1 MRNIRDRNTVLT
13 QSELEALKVTQEV
26 IKRMADNSS
35 KTKTAFIALS
45 VAVLTFSQGRMPPNF
60 VLLGYLVFV
69 VAFWYTDAKY
79 LQLERAFRSHYN
91 AIVDGS
97 IPYLDM
103 WSFKVGALLERQTRI
118 AGIML
123 TNFTMWIYWISAI
136 CVVCC
141 FSGIRCY
148 LPAL

>member
-1 MRNIRDRNTVLT
+1 MKNVRDRNSVLT
-13 QSELEALKVTQEV
+13 QSEIEALKVTQDV

-45 VAVLTFSQGRMPPNF
+45 VAVLTFSQGKMPSNF
-60 VLLGYLVFV
+60 VLFGYLIFIM
-69 VAFWYTDAKY
+69 AFWYTDAKY

-91 AIVDGS
+91 TIVDGS
-97 IPYLDM
+97 TPYLDM
-103 WSFKVGALLERQTRI
+103 WSFKVGALLAKQTCVG
-118 AGIML
+118 GIML

-141 FSGIRCY
+141 FNGIRCH